1 MALPTI
7 LPVIITDRT
16 DTLIMLDRTGGTGTG
31 PMAIGATVDFRAN
44 TLSKVRRRQRNSPA
58 APVNSAALGSS
69 WFEKEIG
76 QPFDRQGRTN

>member
-31 PMAIGATVDFRAN
+31 HVAIGATVDFRAN
-44 TLSKVRRRQRNSPA
+44 TLSRVRILTAPNPKFRNLA
-58 APVNSAALGSS
+58 
-69 WFEKEIG
+69 
-76 QPFDRQGRTN
+76 